1 MWNAPDELYDAALF
15 GKEMSSKPQRKLSAR
30 GNTGLAGACG
40 RAEVWVTRVA
50 TYEATTRDPG
60 GGYPGRGSE
69 ARVDTTR
76 LRIRAATGLP
86 SGSGAVRNAPGCLQ
100 RNGDGEPDVRIAAI
114 VEVVSIVVVDVEVV
128 GVVPVFRPIFRI
140 RIDQQ
145 ERVAAV
151 EKARI
156 SHVHNGASSHAE
168 EVLAAET
175 EIEAGLRNVVT
186 AVASALLPGAMVGR
200 PVLGAILLPGIF
212 RLPTAAL
219 LYPSPLLLPRSGLLL
234 VALGLNLRLRLRGA
248 LLLWLGLLGALRLL
262 GLLSLR
268 LLGTLLWLSLRLLG
282 ALLLLLLLRL
292 GALLLLGLLR
302 TLLLLLLLGLLGPL
316 LRLWRTLLLG
326 LLSTLLLRL
335 RRPLL
340 LLLGLLGVLL
350 LLRLRRT
357 LLLRLLRAL
366 LLLGLLGMLLL
377 LRLLGMLLL
386 LRLGALLLRG
396 RPTLRPFG
404 LALLVSWS
412 LVLCV
417 NGHHH
422 SEK

>member
-1 MWNAPDELYDAALF
+1 MAF
-15 GKEMSSKPQRKLSAR
+15 CS
-30 GNTGLAGACG
+30 
-40 RAEVWVTRVA
+40 
-50 TYEATTRDPG
+50 
-60 GGYPGRGSE
+60 
-69 ARVDTTR
+69 
-76 LRIRAATGLP
+76 
-86 SGSGAVRNAPGCLQ
+86 APGITKEHSDAQSRGGAFCKDWEPCAMLRMNCTMWLYSVGKCGWGYNGNHSRPQGGEPLWGRQRSYGWSPNRGYLQ
-100 RNGDGEPDVRIAAI
+100 RHGNGKPDVRIAAV
-114 VEVVSIVVVDVEVV
+114 VEVVSIVVVDVNVICAI
-128 GVVPVFRPIFRI
+128 PVFRPVFRI
-140 RIDQQ
+140 WIDQQ

-151 EKARI
+151 EEARI
-156 SHVHNGASSHAE
+156 SHVHNGAASHAE
-168 EVLAAET
+168 EVFAAET

-186 AVASALLPGAMVGR
+186 AVASALLPGAVVGR
-200 PVLGAILLPGIF
+200 PVLGAILLPGTF

-219 LYPSPLLLPRSGLLL
+219 LYPSPLLLPRTGLLL

-248 LLLWLGLLGALRLL
+248 LLLWLGVLGALRLL

-302 TLLLLLLLGLLGPL
+302 TLLLLLLRGLLGPL

-377 LRLLGMLLL
+377 
-386 LRLGALLLRG
+386 
-396 RPTLRPFG
+396 
-404 LALLVSWS
+404 
-412 LVLCV
+412 
-417 NGHHH
+417 
-422 SEK
+422 

>member
-1 MWNAPDELYDAALF
+1 MAFLQCSWNQKEAFQCPIARRRVRRGLGTVWNAPDELYDAALF

-175 EIEAGLRNVVT
+175 EIEGGLRNIVT

-200 PVLGAILLPGIF
+200 PVLGAILLPGVF

-262 GLLSLR
+262 LLLGL
-268 LLGTLLWLSLRLLG
+268 LLGTLLLLSLRLLG
-282 ALLLLLLLRL
+282 ALLLL
-292 GALLLLGLLR
+292 
-302 TLLLLLLLGLLGPL
+302 
-316 LRLWRTLLLG
+316 G
-326 LLSTLLLRL
+326 LLST
-335 RRPLL
+335 
-340 LLLGLLGVLL
+340 

-357 LLLRLLRAL
+357 LLLRLL
-366 LLLGLLGMLLL
+366 GTL
-377 LRLLGMLLL
+377 LRLPLAP
-386 LRLGALLLRG
+386 LR
-396 RPTLRPFG
+396 
-404 LALLVSWS
+404 
-412 LVLCV
+412 
-417 NGHHH
+417 
-422 SEK
+422 